1 VVSLGRQDLDAK
13 EPETLLE
20 AMALVLR
27 SRPARLA
34 IVGEIRPEQRA
45 RLASLA
51 EQLGIG
57 NAVEITGHVD
67 DAEYQRRLAGAWCAV
82 QLRRSSA
89 DGGGSAAVNDALG
102 VGLPVITNIASCRE
116 LPPGTVQLLSPAATP
131 RELAA
136 EILRVLEHDDL
147 RRQLGERALDYARTW
162 SFAGLTTRLLEI
174 IDARTAPQWQPQ
186 PKTA

>member
-1 VVSLGRQDLDAK
+1 
-13 EPETLLE
+13 
-20 AMALVLR
+20 M
-27 SRPARLA
+27 
-34 IVGEIRPEQRA
+34 
-45 RLASLA
+45 RLASRA

-67 DAEYQRRLAGAWCAV
+67 NREYQRRLEGAWCAV
-82 QLRRSSA
+82 QLRHASA

-102 VGLPVITNIASCRE
+102 AGLPVITNIASCRE
-116 LPPGTVQLLSPAATP
+116 LPPDTVQLLPPEAAP

-147 RRQLGERALDYARTW
+147 RHHLGERALEYALTW
-162 SFAGLTTRLLEI
+162 SFEGLTTRLLEI
-174 IDARTAPQWQPQ
+174 IDSGTAARWQPQ